1 MRVSAIHDRRFPAV
15 NSCTKCNSRAE
26 DAIHRGC
33 KKRVFTAPILLVLH
47 GKLWDCNIV
56 KKFNT
61 GQVSIADAMI
71 TDKETKSGRG
81 GHRPPAIRAEQWLDL

>member
-1 MRVSAIHDRRFPAV
+1 MVIALRAIFIMNDCPAGIFLPGK
-15 NSCTKCNSRAE
+15 NK
-26 DAIHRGC
+26 
-33 KKRVFTAPILLVLH
+33 VLH

>member
-1 MRVSAIHDRRFPAV
+1 MLLTV
-15 NSCTKCNSRAE
+15 AE
-26 DAIHRGC
+26 DMATLPSEI
-33 KKRVFTAPILLVLH
+33 KKMVLH

-61 GQVSIADAMI
+61 GQASIADAMI